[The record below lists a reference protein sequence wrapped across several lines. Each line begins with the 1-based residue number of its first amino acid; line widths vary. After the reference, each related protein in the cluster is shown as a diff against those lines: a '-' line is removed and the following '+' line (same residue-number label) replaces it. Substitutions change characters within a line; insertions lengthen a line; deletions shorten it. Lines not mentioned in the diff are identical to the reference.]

1 LLPCAGSTEI
11 DSPEYV
17 SFEISV
23 RSGGGSVVLD
33 ISGEFDMSEVD
44 TFRACL
50 DGVIGSADGVV
61 VIDLGDVTFIDS
73 SAISA
78 LLLARRFLADQN
90 RELRLWHTA
99 SVSRVFELAGLID
112 LLDNTTD
119 PEPSAS

>member
-1 LLPCAGSTEI
+1 
-11 DSPEYV
+11 
-17 SFEISV
+17 
-23 RSGGGSVVLD
+23 
-33 ISGEFDMSEVD
+33 MSEVD